1 MRSDE
6 GSETEDPASGASN
19 SAASAFA
26 AAMAE
31 HLASLPLVAALG
43 DNSASQAAPL
53 AVTPPAG
60 AITLCGITIWG
71 VDGDTVTASD
81 FEVENDTLTVKT
93 SKHFAVQ
100 TPDQTLVSEKAL
112 ASHTEDDWQRHANPV
127 ASKIVIPAGQTANI
141 TLAGIGLKH
150 DDALDLEP
158 GAVCNLILADGTY
171 NSFYTPGNM
180 SAIHNPTGATLTIDD
195 EVANKDSNGNLIT
208 PENGL
213 IPRDMTLADGRTI
226 KKGDPL
232 STLDSNNPGALLA
245 LVTGSGNSSPLGG
258 HDYQAGGN
266 VTINGGSIAAYNGA
280 PGSGGTNCAAGIG
293 GGGVGAGTGPDEWI
307 TINGGRVDANVYKTD
322 YGHGAGIGGGNAAYT
337 GNIRI
342 NGGYTISTGGSHGS
356 GFGAGCG
363 VPNCA
368 GYQIIIT
375 GGTLI
380 PSSVEHPYSGC
391 GDIGAPGVDITITGG
406 SVGNG
411 RPGKPFN
418 FVGSAHNEKGEVLRM
433 VEVDL
438 TGDVGSDTFQLT
450 EWSLKVGNATYPYGA
465 PAEFD
470 KGHLYLW
477 LPEKV
482 VKENEITVDFTY
494 RDTVNVDEDGNPVLV
509 TPEPLFRPKGDSYD
523 NKVRRYVSFE
533 LPSSYTDG
541 LTKYYDGTPFDTYDL
556 GKSPIVTAERPPK
569 TLNDTSSVEYVYQRY
584 DKKDGVPL
592 EPEVAANPDG
602 TPLKKLSTDSGVMRF
617 TLTSMQ
623 YSKSTDPAYA
633 AFKESYWGH
642 RATGWYEIKPVP
654 SQVRLTSVKWTED
667 GQPGSAEHDARK
679 ELLVTA
685 EIDRGPTQPDGQP
698 TKGTC
703 AAPEGTFQLYVDGA
717 PVGPEVPLRFQD
729 ETDPETGATLPAN
742 AERVD
747 NGEGGSFTRVKFAFV
762 PADADFLVPDATG
775 NNEHTV
781 SLQYRA
787 AKNYLD
793 SANPETDEGAPEEI
807 VTIEPVDPGFKL
819 YDASG
824 SGYDPKDEG
833 TSFDPTGRA
842 PIAEGGVIEKSLG
855 DFVLGDADRDWFPL
869 FPETDS
875 SGAIDYRVPEGNG
888 VVAIDPDGTVHVTGV
903 GRVKVTVEQKP
914 NGAYVGAGPLS
925 FWVVVKP
932 DPKIAPEASVS
943 KAVENLTHPEG
954 PTQPGDRLRYTV
966 TASNAAA
973 GSAWNDVV
981 VTDALPACLELDGA
995 TVQLDNPSD
1004 GIEGL
1009 ALAGA
1014 ASVRPGDVG
1023 KFALASPGADGRPVL
1038 SVPVGTVYGGSA
1050 ATVTFEC
1057 TVAADAVGA
1066 GKAPAALANV
1076 AEAEGTRADPDD
1088 PEHGDPLPVEPD
1100 LSDPVT
1106 PPGGD
1111 KVAPSDPDIKVSK
1124 SVENAT
1130 SPGAKVTKIGD
1141 TLRYTIVLANA
1152 GAANSCLVGAVVS
1165 DPLPAGIEPVAGTI
1179 RMALADGTDV
1189 AVPDSA
1195 YDAGSRT
1202 VAVTAGDLWGGQRV
1216 TLTFDATVGEAALG
1230 TDAANVAFAHGT
1242 VPSEEPGDGSQ
1253 PQNPEPGKPAP
1264 VPPADDDPVASSDPA
1279 VPPVVVGDDP
1289 EEGDL
1294 SISKEAENLTRQD
1307 GTTRVGDTVRYTIV
1321 LRNEGPAT
1329 SWMDAAIRDDVP
1341 EGLEPIAGS
1350 IKMALPD
1357 GTELE
1362 VSDDAYDH
1370 RTRVLAVA
1378 AGSLHGGQAVTLAF
1392 DALVTEAALGSDIGN
1407 TALAYGQ
1414 PPSKWDP
1421 DGKHPEPGT
1430 PFVPGEGWEEYGRT
1444 REVIE
1449 SPAAYPPG
1457 VTRDGGVLPA
1467 EGPVDDSS
1475 TIAKTRLA
1483 QTGDAL
1489 GRLAGT
1495 LAGAAAGSLLVAGAL
1510 ALSTRRRARSAR

>member
-1 MRSDE
+1 
-6 GSETEDPASGASN
+6 
-19 SAASAFA
+19 
-26 AAMAE
+26 MAE

-81 FEVENDTLTVKT
+81 FEATGDTLTVRT

-112 ASHTEDDWQRHANPV
+112 PSHTEDDWQRHANPV
-127 ASKIVIPAGQTANI
+127 ASKIAVPAGQTANI
-141 TLAGIGLKH
+141 TLAGIGLQH

-158 GAVCNLILADGTY
+158 GSVCNLILADGTY
-171 NSFYTPGNM
+171 NSFYATGDL
-180 SAIHNPTGATLTIDD
+180 STIHNPTGATLNIDD
-195 EVANKDSNGNLIT
+195 GVPNKDITGNLIT

-213 IPRDMTLADGRTI
+213 IPRDITLADGRTI
-226 KKGDPL
+226 NKGDPL
-232 STLDSNNPGALLA
+232 SALDSDNPGTLLA
-245 LVTGSGNSSPLGG
+245 LLTGRTGGGSPIGG
-258 HDYQAGGN
+258 HLYEIGGS
-266 VTINGGSIAAYNGA
+266 VTINGGIIYSYNAAA
-280 PGSGGTNCAAGIG
+280 PGGGTNVSAAIG
-293 GGGVGAGTGPDEWI
+293 GGGYADGTGLNEWI
-307 TINGGRVDANVYKTD
+307 TINGGRVEANVFKTD
-322 YGHGAGIGGGNAAYT
+322 YGHGAGIGGGAGSRT
-337 GNIRI
+337 GNVRI
-342 NGGYTISTGGSHGS
+342 NGGYTLSIGGSHGN
-356 GFGAGCG
+356 GFGAGC
-363 VPNCA
+363 VPKDST

-375 GGTLI
+375 GGTLL
-380 PSSVEHPYSGC
+380 PYSSGMQ
-391 GDIGAPGVDITITGG
+391 DVGAPGVDITITGG
-406 SVGNG
+406 SMGNG
-411 RPGKPFN
+411 HPEKAFQFG
-418 FVGSAHNEKGEVLRM
+418 GTAHNDQGETLRM

-438 TGDVGSDTFQLT
+438 TGDVGSNTFQLT
-450 EWSLKVGNATYPYGA
+450 EWSLKVGNADYPYGA

-541 LTKYYDGTPFDTYDL
+541 LTKYYDGAPFDTYDL

-569 TLNDTSSVEYVYQRY
+569 TLNDSSAVEFVYQRY
-584 DKKDGVPL
+584 DGRDGSPL
-592 EPEVAANPDG
+592 GPEVSADADG
-602 TPLKKLSTDSGVMRF
+602 KPLKELSSDSGIMRF

-623 YSKSTDPAYA
+623 YSKSTDPAYV

-667 GQPGSAEHDARK
+667 GQPGSAEHDAHK

-875 SGAIDYRVPEGNG
+875 SGTIDYRVPEGNG

-943 KAVENLTHPEG
+943 KSVENLTHPEG
-954 PTQPGDRLRYTV
+954 PTQPGDRLRYT
-966 TASNAAA
+966 
-973 GSAWNDVV
+973 
-981 VTDALPACLELDGA
+981 
-995 TVQLDNPSD
+995 
-1004 GIEGL
+1004 
-1009 ALAGA
+1009 
-1014 ASVRPGDVG
+1014 
-1023 KFALASPGADGRPVL
+1023 
-1038 SVPVGTVYGGSA
+1038 
-1050 ATVTFEC
+1050 
-1057 TVAADAVGA
+1057 
-1066 GKAPAALANV
+1066 
-1076 AEAEGTRADPDD
+1076 
-1088 PEHGDPLPVEPD
+1088 
-1100 LSDPVT
+1100 
-1106 PPGGD
+1106 
-1111 KVAPSDPDIKVSK
+1111 
-1124 SVENAT
+1124 
-1130 SPGAKVTKIGD
+1130 
-1141 TLRYTIVLANA
+1141 
-1152 GAANSCLVGAVVS
+1152 
-1165 DPLPAGIEPVAGTI
+1165 
-1179 RMALADGTDV
+1179 
-1189 AVPDSA
+1189 
-1195 YDAGSRT
+1195 
-1202 VAVTAGDLWGGQRV
+1202 
-1216 TLTFDATVGEAALG
+1216 
-1230 TDAANVAFAHGT
+1230 
-1242 VPSEEPGDGSQ
+1242 
-1253 PQNPEPGKPAP
+1253 
-1264 VPPADDDPVASSDPA
+1264 
-1279 VPPVVVGDDP
+1279 
-1289 EEGDL
+1289 
-1294 SISKEAENLTRQD
+1294 
-1307 GTTRVGDTVRYTIV
+1307 
-1321 LRNEGPAT
+1321 
-1329 SWMDAAIRDDVP
+1329 
-1341 EGLEPIAGS
+1341 
-1350 IKMALPD
+1350 
-1357 GTELE
+1357 
-1362 VSDDAYDH
+1362 
-1370 RTRVLAVA
+1370 
-1378 AGSLHGGQAVTLAF
+1378 
-1392 DALVTEAALGSDIGN
+1392 
-1407 TALAYGQ
+1407 
-1414 PPSKWDP
+1414 
-1421 DGKHPEPGT
+1421 
-1430 PFVPGEGWEEYGRT
+1430 
-1444 REVIE
+1444 
-1449 SPAAYPPG
+1449 
-1457 VTRDGGVLPA
+1457 
-1467 EGPVDDSS
+1467 
-1475 TIAKTRLA
+1475 
-1483 QTGDAL
+1483 
-1489 GRLAGT
+1489 
-1495 LAGAAAGSLLVAGAL
+1495 
-1510 ALSTRRRARSAR
+1510 